1 MNIITILVNI
11 FINLCRKIGDFMND
25 DLLDLV
31 CSIESDFSQISDF
44 VRILKDAVENSDE
57 ASYLLPY
64 VEIINSKTDQFAD
77 VLEEYNQKISKL
89 AVNCNN

>member
-11 FINLCRKIGDFMND
+11 FINLGRKIGDFMND

-57 ASYLLPY
+57 ASYLLHP
-64 VEIINSKTDQFAD
+64 EDP
-77 VLEEYNQKISKL
+77 
-89 AVNCNN
+89 

>member
-1 MNIITILVNI
+1 MNI

-31 CSIESDFSQISDF
+31 CSIESDFSQILDF
-44 VRILKDAVENSDE
+44 VRILKDAVENSDD
-57 ASYLLPY
+57 ASYLLTY

-77 VLEEYNQKISKL
+77 VQEEYNQKISKL
-89 AVNCNN
+89 AVNSNN